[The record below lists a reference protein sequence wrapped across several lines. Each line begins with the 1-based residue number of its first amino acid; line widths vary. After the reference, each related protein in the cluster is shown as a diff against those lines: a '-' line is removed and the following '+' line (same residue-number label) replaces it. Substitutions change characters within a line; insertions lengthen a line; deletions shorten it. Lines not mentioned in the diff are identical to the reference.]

1 MDKVLR
7 GYLPS
12 QWGKISPSQKA
23 ALVLLNKVY
32 QKDLKRI
39 MFPDNLAQNHRTKFN
54 IRIGI

>member
-7 GYLPS
+7 AYLPS

-23 ALVLLNKVY
+23 ALVLLNKAY

-39 MFPDNLAQNHRTKFN
+39 MFPET
-54 IRIGI
+54 